1 VEVVDSQSQVE
12 QAVHQRELLMSQTS
26 PVSVLLLVT
35 QVAVQ
40 IILVV
45 GAVVTL
51 VPSVVSVVRQAD
63 MVLTV
68 GNSMQGVLEA
78 MGLEER

>member
-1 VEVVDSQSQVE
+1 MDSQNQVE
-12 QAVHQRELLMSQTS
+12 QAVRQKALSTS
-26 PVSVLLLVT
+26 HTHHPLVLPLAT
-35 QVAVQ
+35 QVVVQ
-40 IILVV
+40 IILVAV
-45 GAVVTL
+45 AVVTL
-51 VPSVVSVVRQAD
+51 VPSVVTVVRQAD

>member
-1 VEVVDSQSQVE
+1 MDLQSQVE
-12 QAVHQRELLMSQTS
+12 QEVRQKELLTS
-26 PVSVLLLVT
+26 PIHHQSVLLLAT
-35 QVAVQ
+35 QVVVQ
-40 IILVV
+40 IILVAV
-45 GAVVTL
+45 AVVTL
-51 VPSVVSVVRQAD
+51 VPSVVTVVRQAD

>member
-1 VEVVDSQSQVE
+1 MDLLNQEE
-12 QAVHQRELLMSQTS
+12 QEVHQRESLMLQTS
-26 PVSVLLLVT
+26 HQSLLLLVT

-40 IILVV
+40 TTLVV

-51 VPSVVSVVRQAD
+51 VPSVVTVVRQAD

-68 GNSMQGVLEA
+68 GNSMQEVLEA

>member
-1 VEVVDSQSQVE
+1 MDSQSQVE
-12 QAVHQRELLMSQTS
+12 QAVHQRGQLMSQTS

-35 QVAVQ
+35 QVVVQ

-51 VPSVVSVVRQAD
+51 VPSVVTVVRQAD

>member
-1 VEVVDSQSQVE
+1 MDSLNQEVQE
-12 QAVHQRELLMSQTS
+12 AHHQESLTSQTHHQY
-26 PVSVLLLVT
+26 LLPLVT
-35 QVAVQ
+35 QVVVQ
-40 IILVV
+40 TILVAV
-45 GAVVTL
+45 AVVTL
-51 VPSVVSVVRQAD
+51 APSVVTAVRQAD

>member
-1 VEVVDSQSQVE
+1 MDSLNQEVQE
-12 QAVHQRELLMSQTS
+12 ARHQELLTSQTHH
-26 PVSVLLLVT
+26 PYLLPLVT

-45 GAVVTL
+45 VAVVTL
-51 VPSVVSVVRQAD
+51 APSVVTAVRQAD

-68 GNSMQGVLEA
+68 GNSMQEVLEA
-78 MGLEER
+78 MGLEEI